1 MSEQKLN
8 FSRELYTYDSD
19 SKAIL
24 DNAVKVTK
32 MAIEK
37 YHSKDAVANIS
48 TYSAVNAQ
56 EYNDLNALVSKGM
69 IKYAAKVANVPEM
82 FDVNTKEGFKGAIAG
97 FSAFREALFAIQ
109 TKVIDT
115 VNSTSEVEQ
124 SLLMAEV
131 SNLADGD
138 SNIFDISTK
147 SLFQVEDTGYSNNVS
162 RFQYQFMKPIVLT
175 PRPKEASVA
184 IDLFQLNAIGYD
196 FGKQMAKIAIS
207 FRVAMYDNI
216 ISLMFNSTPLQTTP
230 FYKATFAK
238 TTFQQLANV
247 VAGANGSGCMAYGT
261 NIALGK
267 ASDTIVNN
275 FAFGTSEEYVKT
287 GMVRDLY
294 GVPSMVLRQAVNS
307 NDATYAFKVPDT
319 AILLL
324 TPATDK
330 PVKFV
335 MEGQTFVTLDDGRN
349 NSINLRNYK
358 YKQSWVAQIATQSAY
373 GYQTV

>member
-1 MSEQKLN
+1 MSEQILS
-8 FSRELYTYDSD
+8 FSREMYTHDSD

-37 YHSKDAVANIS
+37 YHSKDSVANVS
-48 TYSAVNAQ
+48 SYSAVNTK
-56 EYNDLNALVSKGM
+56 EYEDLNSLVSKGM
-69 IKYAAKVANVPEM
+69 IKYAAKVANIPDM
-82 FDVNTKEGFKGAIAG
+82 YDINTKEGFKGAIAG

-109 TKVIDT
+109 TKVLDT
-115 VNSTSEVEQ
+115 VNSTSEVDQ
-124 SLLMAEV
+124 ALLMAQV

-138 SNIFDISTK
+138 SNIFDISSK
-147 SLFQVEDTGYSNNVS
+147 SLFQVEDTGYSNNGS
-162 RFQYQFMKPIVLT
+162 RLQYQFMKQIVLT

-184 IDLFQLNAIGYD
+184 IDLFQLNAVGYD

-216 ISLMFNSTPLQTTP
+216 ISLMFNSTPLLTTP

-247 VAGANGSGCMAYGT
+247 VAGANGSGVMAYGT

-267 ASDTIVNN
+267 ASDTIASN

-294 GVPSMVLRQAVNS
+294 GVPSMVLRQAVNP
-307 NDATYAFKVPDT
+307 NDATYGFKVPDN

-330 PVKFV
+330 PVKFL

-349 NSINLRNYK
+349 NSINLRTYK
-358 YKQSWVAQIATQSAY
+358 YKQSWTAQIASQSAY